1 MPISVPKI
9 WIWARLASPNSNIRH
24 QYGPNTLLGR
34 GKKSKGT
41 PTLIKF
47 FLCKQKNWGLNSCK
61 YRHIV
66 HLDTYLELE
75 RKIAT
80 STTYDLPCIVIWE
93 KTFRKFVSAESRNQ
107 SVQMM
112 SPPYLCN
119 FTSKGTHSRSK
130 RRLCM
135 QMDFRRVPFQYVVHR
150 FLKKVQF
157 WEVSLFA

>member
-1 MPISVPKI
+1 MPTSVPKI
-9 WIWARLASPNSNIRH
+9 WIWARLVSPNSNIRH

-34 GKKSKGT
+34 GKNLKERQLLSNSFYVNKKIGE
-41 PTLIKF
+41 
-47 FLCKQKNWGLNSCK
+47 LNSCK

-93 KTFRKFVSAESRNQ
+93 KTFRKFVSTESRNQ

-112 SPPYLCN
+112 SPPCLCN

-135 QMDFRRVPFQYVVHR
+135 QMDFRIVPFQYVHR

>member
-93 KTFRKFVSAESRNQ
+93 KTFKKFVSAESRNQ

-112 SPPYLCN
+112 SPPVYAISLQKEH
-119 FTSKGTHSRSK
+119 TADPKG
-130 RRLCM
+130 
-135 QMDFRRVPFQYVVHR
+135 DFACKWTFV
-150 FLKKVQF
+150 
-157 WEVSLFA
+157 ESLSSMLYIGS